1 MRKGISP
8 VIATVI
14 LIAVAIAVAIAVG
27 AWVMGIWGGLGGGE
41 RLVISYARLYEDGTL
56 ELRVKNDGTAV
67 AKIVRIEVVGAGAW
81 PVGANCSII
90 DTTGGRIR
98 NNSIEVEAGEST
110 TIRCDFGNQIFTVGE
125 RRIIKIFT
133 EAGSEYTIERTVEQ
147 GSATQ

>member
-41 RLVISYARLYEDGTL
+41 RLVISYVRLYEDGTL

-81 PVGANCSII
+81 SAGDAVCKTINGDSGAE
-90 DTTGGRIR
+90 DG
-98 NNSIEVEAGEST
+98 IEVKAGKSIT
-110 TIRCDFGNQIFTVGE
+110 
-125 RRIIKIFT
+125 
-133 EAGSEYTIERTVEQ
+133 
-147 GSATQ
+147 